1 MDTLLF
7 PWYYGF
13 VREKIYRELDDVTE
27 SEKRALALQI
37 MAQEQQRLSKV
48 STILDENKAL
58 LREVVQR
65 ATRNQELFDSLAQQ
79 GITWKQ
85 LKAAYDE
92 GFQRG
97 RSEMLDY
104 NLAFFYAAAAI
115 VHHEVFDSSPHE
127 ILAFIGSLPNAL
139 NGETEIELILE
150 RCLKETGVEISGFD
164 KPRAQVTGKREAVKA
179 LERMKKTGITLKD
192 VEYERQVGYD
202 HGWNSPFH
210 LSACYA
216 AAALALHRQHGCGT
230 GKIESF
236 LDRMAEICDE
246 EISAADIL
254 ERCRREA
261 GVDVNDLAVAP

>member
-1 MDTLLF
+1 M
-7 PWYYGF
+7 
-13 VREKIYRELDDVTE
+13 TE

-37 MAQEQQRLSKV
+37 MVQEQQRLSKG
-48 STILDENKAL
+48 STILDNNIAH

-79 GITWKQ
+79 GITWQQ

-115 VHHEVFDSSPHE
+115 VHHEVFDSSADH
-127 ILAFIGSLPNAL
+127 ILAFIGSLPDAL
-139 NGETEIELILE
+139 NGKIEIELILE
-150 RCLKETGVEISGFD
+150 MCLKETDVDVSGFD

-202 HGWNSPFH
+202 QGWHSPFH

-216 AAALALHRQHGCGT
+216 AAALVLHRQHGCGT
-230 GKIESF
+230 GDIDSF
-236 LDRMAEICDE
+236 LDRVAEICDE

-261 GVDVNDLAVAP
+261 GVDVNDLATAKLLN